1 MFENLFHLKEHKT
14 TTKVELMAG
23 LTTFVTMA
31 YILAVNPNMLS
42 VAGMDQGGVLAATC
56 LASFV
61 GCLMMALLAN
71 YPFALAPGMGLNAY
85 FTYTVCGVM
94 GYPWQV
100 ALLAVFVEGIIF
112 ILLSLTNVREA
123 VFNAIPMSLKHG
135 ASAGIGLFI
144 AFIGLQN
151 AHLVVKE
158 DFTLVTSV
166 KFAANFHTE
175 GICAL
180 LAVAG
185 VLLIA
190 ILYIKKVK
198 AAILIGIVA
207 TWLLGMICQAA
218 GIYVPN
224 PEAGYY
230 SLFPAQIVN
239 FHMGS
244 LFSSF
249 SSTAFHIFD
258 NGLGGI
264 GVLDFIAVMFAFLFV
279 DLFDTLGALI
289 GLASKAD
296 MLDQDGKLAKA
307 RGALLA
313 DAIATSV
320 GALFGT
326 STTTTYVES
335 SAGIAAGGRTGLTA
349 LTTGVLFLLALPF
362 GPLFT
367 SIPGFATAPA
377 LIFVG
382 FLMISS
388 VLKIDFDQWEEAVP
402 AYLCLLVMP
411 LAYSVSEGLSIGIIS
426 YVVIHVCLGKAYM
439 KKVTLL
445 MYILCLL
452 FVCKYIFL

>member
-1 MFENLFHLKEHKT
+1 MFEKMFRLKEHKT
-14 TTKVELMAG
+14 TVKVELMAG

-42 VAGMDQGGVLAATC
+42 VAGMNRDGVLAATC

-94 GYPWQV
+94 EYPWQV

-123 VFNAIPMSLKHG
+123 IFNAIPMSLKNG

-151 AHLVVKE
+151 AHLVVNE
-158 DFTLVTSV
+158 DSTLVTSV

-180 LAVAG
+180 LAVIG
-185 VLLIA
+185 VLLMSV
-190 ILYIKKVK
+190 LYIKKVK

-207 TWLLGMICQAA
+207 TWLLGMLCQAA
-218 GIYVPN
+218 GIYVPA
-224 PEAGYY
+224 PDAGFY
-230 SLFPAQIVN
+230 SLFPAQVVN
-239 FHMGS
+239 FHLGS
-244 LFSSF
+244 LFQSF
-249 SSTAFHIFD
+249 STTAFHIFD
-258 NGLGGI
+258 SGLAGI
-264 GVLDFIAVMFAFLFV
+264 GILDFIAVMFAFLFV

-289 GLASKAD
+289 GLAGKAD
-296 MLDQDGKLAKA
+296 MLDEEGRLENA

-313 DAIATSV
+313 DAVATSA

-349 LTTGVLFLLALPF
+349 LATGVLFLLALPF

-382 FLMISS
+382 FLMMSS
-388 VLKIDFDQWEEAVP
+388 VLKIDFNQWEEAIP

-426 YVVIHVCLGKAYM
+426 YVVINVCTGKS
-439 KKVTLL
+439 KKVTPL
-445 MYILCLL
+445 MYVLCLL